1 MRRHAVVYRSLTM
14 SKVRPKQE
22 STNEERAPRESGRP
36 LGAGSEPAQGIHGAG
51 IAADLENER
60 AVHSRRSAVSAPRAG
75 SEPLRHRSVEHNS
88 GYGGE
93 GGLPRTSSDERQQ
106 LGADEPGQCGE

>member
-1 MRRHAVVYRSLTM
+1 M
-14 SKVRPKQE
+14 SKVRPKQK

-51 IAADLENER
+51 IAKKLESER

-75 SEPLRHRSVEHNS
+75 SEPLHHRSVEHKS

-93 GGLPRTSSDERQQ
+93 GGQPRTSSDDRQQ
-106 LGADEPGQCGE
+106 LDTDEPGQGGE

>member
-1 MRRHAVVYRSLTM
+1 M
-14 SKVRPKQE
+14 SKVRPKQK

-51 IAADLENER
+51 IAKKLESER

-75 SEPLRHRSVEHNS
+75 SEPLHHRSVEHAS

-93 GGLPRTSSDERQQ
+93 GGLPRTSSHERQKFD
-106 LGADEPGQCGE
+106 ADDATRGGE